1 MVTNTTLETI
11 NYIKDVEI
19 EYNIKIIIMCL
30 AFIYALTLIWFS
42 NKWKMDELWTQI
54 IKWFLMR
61 IPSFVI
67 LVFMP
72 LFTIY
77 LWRTASW
84 ELVYG
89 LMIAYYSYAFVVILI
104 AGKLG
109 MFTFMMKMLGMNT
122 KPMKMETKRFT
133 K

>member
-42 NKWKMDELWTQI
+42 NKWKMDELWTQV

>member
-11 NYIKDVEI
+11 NYIKDIEY
-19 EYNIKIIIMCL
+19 EYNIKLIIMCFTFL
-30 AFIYALTLIWFS
+30 YAITLIWLS
-42 NKWKMDELWTQI
+42 YKWERDELWTQL

-67 LVFMP
+67 LALLP
-72 LFTIY
+72 LTTIY

-89 LMIAYYSYAFVVILI
+89 LMIAYYSYSFVIILI
-104 AGKLG
+104 AGHLG
-109 MFTFMMKMLGMNT
+109 MFTFMMQMLGINT
-122 KPMKMETKRFT
+122 KAMKMETKRVF

>member
-54 IKWFLMR
+54 IRWFLMR